1 MSVSWAVKLEFGK
14 TRPDMSCHASEV
26 KASVKDTKII
36 DLKNENKAIRKLR
49 SSEKSHY
56 SSMTLAIW

>member
-36 DLKNENKAIRKLR
+36 DLKNENKAIRKLK
-49 SSEKSHY
+49 SSEK
-56 SSMTLAIW
+56 